1 LVVTNLHIV
10 NHQKIWSKRSLILQI
25 ICTIK
30 RIVVLG
36 GIALINGCAHVL
48 ADRRFDLGVAAHEA
62 GHIVAA
68 GTGLF

>member
-1 LVVTNLHIV
+1 LNTCPVDTPTGTTA
-10 NHQKIWSKRSLILQI
+10 S
-25 ICTIK
+25 
-30 RIVVLG
+30 
-36 GIALINGCAHVL
+36 GCCFPDATTATVGKPHVL